1 MAKATVPVGIVPST
15 VSAQRMAGTLHCVE
29 TRYVADQVL
38 RVHAHETANL
48 VLVLAGSFV
57 KRAGSARDECAPGMV
72 FYQPPEQEHANAFHG
87 AGGRC
92 LTFEINR
99 DVADRYR
106 SLVELPSSRVATS
119 PLLAGL
125 AARLVAEFQAG
136 DDASHL
142 AIEGLVMEAIA
153 ELARFEP
160 RRGASSLTAA
170 VEQAWRII
178 QRESERPLGLDD
190 IASRV
195 GAHPVS
201 LARAFRRRYR
211 MTLGEAIRRERVTVA
226 CRLLE
231 AGELPIAQI
240 AARCGF
246 ADQSHLARVFRR
258 VMGTSPS
265 RYRGLQ
271 G

>member
-1 MAKATVPVGIVPST
+1 MTKATVPVGIVPST
-15 VSAQRMAGTLHCVE
+15 VTAQRMAGALHCVE
-29 TRYVADQVL
+29 TRYVADQML
-38 RVHAHETANL
+38 PLHAHETANL
-48 VLVLAGSFV
+48 VLVLAGSFL
-57 KRAGSARDECAPGMV
+57 KCAGSARDECAPGMV
-72 FYQPPEQEHANAFHG
+72 FYQPPEQEHANTFHG

-92 LTFEINR
+92 LTFEIDH

-106 SLVELPSSRVATS
+106 RLVELPSSHVAAS
-119 PLLAGL
+119 PLLSTL
-125 AARLVAEFQAG
+125 AVRLDGEFQTD
-136 DDASHL
+136 DDASHI

-160 RRGASSLTAA
+160 RRGASSLAAA
-170 VEQAWRII
+170 VERAWRIVR
-178 QRESERPLGLDD
+178 RESEQPLGLED

-195 GAHPVS
+195 GANPVS

-211 MTLGEAIRRERVTVA
+211 MTLGEAIRRERVAVA

-231 AGELPIAQI
+231 DGELPIGQI

-265 RYRGLQ
+265 RYRELQ